1 MASTDSSSSEEPKRR
16 FGRRTKKQR
25 DPNNPGRLAQI
36 RQVFQMTRRNDP
48 ASVWWMALAF
58 FGIILVA
65 LLVGLWLDL
74 VIYCLLIGIPLAVLA
89 AVAILGRRAERAAF
103 TQIEG
108 QPGAPAAVLG
118 SLRRGWFYEQEPVA
132 AESGGKVRGMR
143 DLQNAAMVYRA
154 VGRPGVVLITEGPR
168 GSAQRLAKA
177 EQRKVTRV
185 VGPEVPV
192 HTLHVG
198 KGDQDV
204 PLHKLTKRLK
214 RFDKKISKQ
223 EAIVVHRRLQ
233 ALGRQAKPPVP
244 AGMDPRKARVDRR
257 ALRGR

>member
-1 MASTDSSSSEEPKRR
+1 MASTDSAGSEEPKRR
-16 FGRRTKKQR
+16 FGRRKKKQR
-25 DPNNPGRLAQI
+25 DPNNPGRIAQV
-36 RQVFQMTRRNDP
+36 RQVFQMTRRHDP
-48 ASVWWMALAF
+48 SALPLMLLAF
-58 FGIILVA
+58 FSVVLVA
-65 LLVGLWLDL
+65 LAIGLWLDL
-74 VIYCLLIGIPLAVLA
+74 VAYCLILGIPLGILA

-143 DLQNAAMVYRA
+143 DLHNAAMVYRA

-168 GSAQRLAKA
+168 GSAQRLSKA

-192 HTLHVG
+192 HCLHVG

-204 PLHKLTKRLK
+204 PLHKLTKRLRK
-214 RFDKKISKQ
+214 LDKSISKQ
-223 EAIVVHRRLQ
+223 EAVVVHRRLQ
-233 ALGRQAKPPVP
+233 ALGRNAKPPVP